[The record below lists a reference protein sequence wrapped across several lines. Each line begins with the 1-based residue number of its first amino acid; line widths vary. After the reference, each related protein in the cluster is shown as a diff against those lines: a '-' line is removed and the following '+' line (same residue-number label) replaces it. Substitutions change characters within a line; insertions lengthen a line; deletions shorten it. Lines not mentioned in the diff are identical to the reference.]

1 MGAAKP
7 IRRRSIRPRAIKATE
22 LSRPVESPLTR
33 QLAALTAQ
41 LNRLDPTELQP
52 QELAAIYELV
62 EQLQP
67 AFRTD
72 NETSDLD
79 FDAKDYST

>member
-7 IRRRSIRPRAIKATE
+7 IRSRSIRPGAIEATE
-22 LSRPVESPLTR
+22 LSGLVESPLTR
-33 QLAALTAQ
+33 QLTALTAQ
-41 LNRLDPTELQP
+41 LNRLDPTKLQP
-52 QELAAIYELV
+52 PELAAMYELI

-67 AFRTD
+67 AFRAG

-79 FDAKDYST
+79 FDAKEYST